1 MERYAKI
8 QQLLISPSPIPPSIN
23 NNNKLSDSRQS
34 PFVLRGVSN
43 LGLTTTPLDF
53 SSTRHLQNSS
63 SDKMSQQEITN
74 RPATQPG

>member
-1 MERYAKI
+1 MERYVRI
-8 QQLLISPSPIPPSIN
+8 QQLLISPSPIPPSI

-43 LGLTTTPLDF
+43 LGLTVTPLDF

-63 SDKMSQQEITN
+63 SDKISQQEITN